1 MNTLFID
8 ISNLDSKTKAQKKC
22 SLSNIKHKAKTNI
35 LKYELVEDF
44 LKNGT
49 MTNNI
54 SLKINKD
61 ILENIA
67 NNKKNIRRLYFEN
80 DLKNR
85 IKNIDK
91 LNIVFSNYF
100 ENENGN
106 IYKNYIVNTLKK
118 KREDLSLKEILI
130 DNKMSNHL
138 TKYIDDYV
146 KEHSIN
152 QNKLKILAIFNDIN
166 DYIEDKLKEY
176 ILRYKFIDVL
186 RMNGINKID
195 YKKLSTS
202 IDELND
208 EFGST
213 IDIIQRRNI
222 QEYNIYLMFSKVKKE
237 DFYSH
242 YILRKKSKYIDLNN
256 ADDDIYNENIKVYKR
271 NKYELSTLFNRLE
284 LSDDNF
290 SKNKLGALIL
300 EDMNLKLDR

>member
-8 ISNLDSKTKAQKKC
+8 ISNLDSKTKAQKKF
-22 SLSNIKHKAKTNI
+22 SLSNIKYKAKTNI

-166 DYIEDKLKEY
+166 DYSEDKLKEY

-202 IDELND
+202 IDELNY

-256 ADDDIYNENIKVYKR
+256 ADDDIYNENIKLYKR

>member
-8 ISNLDSKTKAQKKC
+8 ISSEKSKVKNEKKF
-22 SLSNIKHKAKTNI
+22 SLSNIKYKAKTNI
-35 LKYELVEDF
+35 LKYELIEDI
-44 LKNGT
+44 LKTGAI
-49 MTNNI
+49 TNNI

-61 ILENIA
+61 ILDVLV
-67 NNKKNIRRLYFEN
+67 NKKKDIRRIYFEK
-80 DLKNR
+80 DLKSK
-85 IKNIDK
+85 IKNIDN

-100 ENENGN
+100 DDANSNL
-106 IYKNYIVNTLKK
+106 YKKYILNTLKK
-118 KREDLSLKEILI
+118 KRDDLSLKEILI
-130 DNKMSNHL
+130 DNKMCNNL
-138 TKYIDDYV
+138 TTYIDDYV
-146 KEHSIN
+146 KEFAIN

-166 DYIEDKLKEY
+166 DYSEDKLKEY
-176 ILRYKFIDVL
+176 ISKYKFIDVL
-186 RMNGINKID
+186 RMNGINKIE

-202 IDELND
+202 IEELNE

-222 QEYNIYLMFSKVKKE
+222 QEYNIYLMFSKVAKE

-256 ADDDIYNENIKVYKR
+256 ADEDIYNENIKQYKK

-284 LSDDNF
+284 LLDDNF

>member
-1 MNTLFID
+1 
-8 ISNLDSKTKAQKKC
+8 
-22 SLSNIKHKAKTNI
+22 
-35 LKYELVEDF
+35 
-44 LKNGT
+44 
-49 MTNNI
+49 
-54 SLKINKD
+54 
-61 ILENIA
+61 
-67 NNKKNIRRLYFEN
+67 
-80 DLKNR
+80 
-85 IKNIDK
+85 
-91 LNIVFSNYF
+91 
-100 ENENGN
+100 
-106 IYKNYIVNTLKK
+106 
-118 KREDLSLKEILI
+118 
-130 DNKMSNHL
+130 
-138 TKYIDDYV
+138 
-146 KEHSIN
+146 
-152 QNKLKILAIFNDIN
+152 
-166 DYIEDKLKEY
+166 
-176 ILRYKFIDVL
+176 
-186 RMNGINKID
+186 MNGINKID

>member
-8 ISNLDSKTKAQKKC
+8 ISNLDSKTKAKKKF
-22 SLSNIKHKAKTNI
+22 SLSNIKYKAKTNI